1 MIACRPSLWPVPS
14 LLALLL
20 LNCGCGTNCEAIRQS
35 REQFLD
41 RQGATEDP
49 HMVLAVPLRL
59 VNGLIKKNLKTV
71 KAAYVSLPGIG
82 QIAPGHARLWV
93 KPHSVVVTGVRKE
106 RVVFL
111 IALKLGVGKRE
122 LLGTKLEVEGSI
134 TFNARFSALELGFH
148 PDSLRAAAPPKIGK
162 KAVADL
168 VAAVKHLLPHIP
180 LSILG
185 GSDMDS
191 IVHTAVNQLLKSL
204 YKKMPKKLLGG
215 LSTVATVRVTLPS
228 FPLRTMEIRETAT
241 KAGAVIDVSL
251 YTSLP
256 TATGLHPETTLPSSF
271 STSRARLRMSGTTA
285 TELANHAM
293 KSGVLPSRYDDQ
305 GNADKAGPWTVGLG
319 WATGARPAKL
329 FAWKTADQCMF
340 VRFGGK
346 PNLVALKRKVRVDLE
361 DGKLEQVKG
370 PFALEAGAF
379 LGLANRSLEFS
390 TQAVSTMEFTLAG
403 KTLKTRIV
411 EAQVKQDELIFDLDI
426 R

>member
-1 MIACRPSLWPVPS
+1 MIACRPSLWPVPG
-14 LLALLL
+14 LLAILL
-20 LNCGCGTNCEAIRQS
+20 LNCGCGTNCEAIRQT

-41 RQGATEDP
+41 RQGATDDP

-71 KAAYVSLPGIG
+71 KAASISLPGIG
-82 QIAPGHARLWV
+82 QIAPGHSRLWV
-93 KPHSVVVTGVRKE
+93 KPHSVVVTGVRKD

-111 IALKLGVGKRE
+111 IALKLGVGTRE

-134 TFNARFSALELGFH
+134 TFNARLSALELGFH
-148 PDSLRAAAPPKIGK
+148 PDSLRAAAPPKIDK

-185 GSDMDS
+185 GTDMDS

-215 LSTVATVRVTLPS
+215 LSSLATIRVTLPS
-228 FPLRTMEIRETAT
+228 FPLRSMEIRETAT
-241 KAGAVIDVSL
+241 KAGPVIDVSL

-256 TATGLHPETTLPSSF
+256 VATGLHPETTLPGSF

-293 KSGVLPSRYDDQ
+293 KSGTLPSRYDDE
-305 GNADKAGPWTVGLG
+305 GNANQEGPWTVGLG

-329 FAWKTADQCMF
+329 FAWKTEERCMF
-340 VRFGGK
+340 VRFGGE
-346 PNLVALKRKVRVDLE
+346 PRLAALKRKVRVDLE

-390 TQAVSTMEFTLAG
+390 TQAVSTLEFTLAG

-411 EAQVKQDELIFDLDI
+411 EAKVKQDELIFDLDI